1 MLALGQ
7 MTTNIL
13 TAEIFLLIFYGCKNI
28 FYLIKNNNSVFMSH
42 NLSFDIFNTIVDN
55 YKMLRMDYNG

>member
-1 MLALGQ
+1 MA
-7 MTTNIL
+7 
-13 TAEIFLLIFYGCKNI
+13 AKNI

-55 YKMLRMDYNG
+55 YKMLRMDYNGKIKQLLKLR